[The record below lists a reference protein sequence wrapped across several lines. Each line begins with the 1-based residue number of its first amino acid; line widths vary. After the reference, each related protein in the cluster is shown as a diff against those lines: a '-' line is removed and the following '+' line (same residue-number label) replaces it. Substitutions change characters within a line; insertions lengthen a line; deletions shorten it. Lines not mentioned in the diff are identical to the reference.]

1 MMTAAALVALLM
13 AAVETISVMMPA
25 LVFFTVMTAAV
36 LIVMMV
42 TAFLSFTMM
51 PARMPFAVMM
61 PVVVTAG
68 IGVIFQ
74 RSFNKSFYSSI
85 SSALN
90 PCIKLDPGIGKCR
103 LRTHANASA
112 NQSIR
117 LNRLQE
123 SCKCSVAAAVG
134 RYDLFVYDP
143 ALRNVVQLKLLGMA
157 KVLEDLSVFIGDC
170 DSHTVVSFLHNGLLQ
185 FNRFKGASAACD
197 QQPLPADEGVRH
209 LPPGAVVD
217 GRDGGPGD
225 VHPGGAGFLREAFI
239 IQKS

>member
-1 MMTAAALVALLM
+1 MTAAALVALLM

-25 LVFFTVMTAAV
+25 LVFFAVMTVAV
-36 LIVMMV
+36 LIVMV
-42 TAFLSFTMM
+42 ITAFLSFTMI
-51 PARMPFAVMM
+51 PARMPLDVMM

-90 PCIKLDPGIGKCR
+90 SCIKLDPGIGKCR

-123 SCKCSVAAAVG
+123 SCKSSVAAAVG

-143 ALRNVVQLKLLGMA
+143 ALRNVVQLKLLGMT

-185 FNRFKGASAACD
+185 FNRFKGAAASRD